1 MRRICGKVGLNMIIQ
16 EHIESSNNAIMH
28 LKLGTQDF
36 TELGEYGDMPELYSE
51 LRPCV
56 STYSRMTTYT
66 YVTYIHVMYFT
77 TYIYI

>member
-1 MRRICGKVGLNMIIQ
+1 
-16 EHIESSNNAIMH
+16 MH

-77 TYIYI
+77 TYIYIYEWRTRILTTRNGHGQSGWSPIIRL

>member
-1 MRRICGKVGLNMIIQ
+1 
-16 EHIESSNNAIMH
+16 MH